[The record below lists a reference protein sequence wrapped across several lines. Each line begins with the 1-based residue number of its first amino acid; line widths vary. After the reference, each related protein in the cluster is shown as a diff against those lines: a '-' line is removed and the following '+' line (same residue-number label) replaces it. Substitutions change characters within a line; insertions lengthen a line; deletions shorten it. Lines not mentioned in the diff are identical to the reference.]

1 MGKGLFQGRVGKVFV
16 LFGITE
22 IAKRFYRMQ
31 TFSRDLC
38 GRSIL
43 RRVLFAVGLSCAI
56 SPGSA
61 PAQDAK
67 VLSFENIAQAS
78 QGGGGWKPAVKDL
91 SLAVGDRFRTR
102 QRSRATVKLTDL
114 YTMRLKQFTTIQ
126 LTPALFEDDKSKLD
140 LVRGAA
146 FIFSRAKEGE
156 IDISTPA
163 ANGAMRGT
171 QLFVEVSE
179 DGRSKFQVL
188 EGRVVMKNAQG
199 DLELEAGEA
208 GEALP
213 GQRPRRTAAIIATNL
228 LQWALYYPAV
238 LEPSELEMS
247 ATDRRAAARSLES
260 YRVGDLPAALEQYP
274 EQGAAGPG
282 GRLYRA
288 GVLLGVG
295 RVEEARAAISG
306 VAGSHPGRRALERMI
321 AAVKFME
328 AEEWKRESLKT
339 MGEAL
344 AESYY
349 LQSRSDLVGAREAAR
364 MAITL
369 APENGYA
376 WARVAELEFSFS
388 RTREAGAALAKALR
402 LAPRNAQA
410 HALRG
415 FLLSAD
421 NRIEGAA
428 KSFEQAVRLDGALG
442 NGWLGLGLTK
452 IKRGD
457 LEGGRGDLQTAA
469 TVEPTVAGFHSYL
482 GKAFSMEGRSE
493 EARKDLD
500 LARALDPDDPTPLL
514 YSALELQK
522 GNRANEA
529 IAALEKSIELNDN
542 RRVFRSQQLLDQDR
556 AVRNANLARIYQ
568 NAGMGDV
575 AVREATQA
583 VENDYTNPSAHLFL
597 ANSFDALRDRKR
609 IELRY
614 ETPWFNELLLS
625 NLLSPVGGGQLSQFV
640 SQQEYSKL
648 MEKDG
653 LGASFSS
660 EWRSSEEL
668 RSNASVFG
676 TYGNVS
682 FGVDAYYRDD
692 PGDRVN
698 SEANLQEL
706 YAQFKW
712 QPSPDDVLYFLGK
725 WVDQQSGDN
734 FETYDNLP
742 LAPGFDFEETQ
753 EPGLLLGGWNHRWAP
768 GSHTLLLVG
777 RLSAD
782 QRLRDPSAQQ
792 LLLERDSAVLRPGFL
807 ESDAFGFDQFT
818 DPALRNAATP
828 AVDVASDWESL
839 VFSDAL
845 SRGIQSYLGRG
856 EVIGAR
862 SAPFSFDTRRSF
874 EIYTAELQ
882 QILQSD
888 RNLVIAGGR
897 FQTGTFETENVLS
910 LVRPNFSGGFSTPA
924 ALQSTDADFKRITAY
939 GYDYWKATR
948 DLTLIGG
955 VSWDRIEHPD
965 NFRNPPVNERQREK
979 DRLSGKLGFTYAP
992 SRRVTVR
999 GVYTEGMGGVTFDES
1014 VRLEPVQLAGF
1025 NQAYRTVISES
1036 VAGSVENPLFRI
1048 MGLSVEGSLPTRTWW
1063 GANVRV
1069 IEQDVDRTVGA
1080 FSGFDSGVFPI
1091 SPAFFPDSTSQVL
1104 DYREIALGLSVN
1116 QLLGNEFALGAGY
1129 RMTRSELRTIFP
1141 ELVGSGAAVA
1151 DVEDRATLHEIGLN
1165 AHWNSPGGLFATVEA
1180 NWYLQELEDDP
1191 RGLSPGAAPRADD
1204 DTLQINALVGYRFN
1218 DNRCEISAGVLNIA
1232 DNDYRFSPLS
1242 PYGNIARERTT
1253 VLRCRISF

>member
-1 MGKGLFQGRVGKVFV
+1 
-16 LFGITE
+16 
-22 IAKRFYRMQ
+22 MQ
-31 TFSRDLC
+31 CLS
-38 GRSIL
+38 
-43 RRVLFAVGLSCAI
+43 GLSCQAVLVGGFCALGL
-56 SPGSA
+56 SWSFSGA
-61 PAQDAK
+61 GAFAQDAR

-78 QGGGGWKPAVKDL
+78 QGGAGWQPAVKDL

-102 QRSRATVKLTDL
+102 QRSRATLKLTDL

-126 LTPALFEDDKSKLD
+126 LTPALFEDDRSKLD

-171 QLFVEVSE
+171 QLFVEVLAN
-179 DGRSKFQVL
+179 GQSKFQVL
-188 EGRVVMKNAQG
+188 EGRVVMNNPHGK
-199 DLELEAGEA
+199 LELAAGEA

-213 GQRPRRTAAIIATNL
+213 GQPPRKTAAIVTTNL

-238 LEPSELEMS
+238 LEPSELDLSDAE
-247 ATDRRAAARSLES
+247 RRAFAQSLEA
-260 YRVGDLPAALEQYP
+260 YRAGDLPGALECFP
-274 EQGAAGPG
+274 EGSGAGPG
-282 GRLYRA
+282 AQLYEA

-295 RVEEARAAISG
+295 RVEEAWATLGR
-306 VAGSHPGRRALERMI
+306 VALDHPGRRALERMI

-328 AEEWKRESLKT
+328 EEEWERDSLQT
-339 MGEAL
+339 TGEAL

-349 LQSRSDLVGAREAAR
+349 LQSRSDLAGAREAAR
-364 MAITL
+364 RAATL
-369 APENGYA
+369 APGNGYA
-376 WARVAELEFSFS
+376 WARLAELEFSFA
-388 RTREAGAALAKALR
+388 RNREASAALSKALR
-402 LAPRNAQA
+402 LAPANAQA

-415 FLLSAD
+415 FILSAE
-421 NRIEGAA
+421 NRIEEAA
-428 KSFEQAVRLDGALG
+428 DSFEEAVRLDGALG

-469 TVEPTVAGFHSYL
+469 TVEPTVAAFHSYL
-482 GKAFSMEGRSE
+482 GKAFSMEGRPE

-500 LARALDPDDPTPLL
+500 LARSLDPGDPTPLL
-514 YSALELQK
+514 YSALELQQ
-522 GNRANEA
+522 GNRPNEA
-529 IAALEKSIELNDN
+529 IAELEKSIELNDN
-542 RRVFRSQQLLDQDR
+542 RRVFRSRQLLDQDR

-568 NAGMGDV
+568 NAGMGEV
-575 AVREATQA
+575 AVREATLA

-648 MEKDG
+648 MEEDG
-653 LGASFSS
+653 LGAAFSS
-660 EWRSSEEL
+660 EWRSSQEL

-676 TYGNVS
+676 THGNVS

-692 PGDRVN
+692 KGDRVN

-712 QPSPDDVLYFLGK
+712 QPSPDDVFYFLGK

-742 LAPGFDFEETQ
+742 LAPGLDFEENQ
-753 EPGLLLGGWNHRWAP
+753 QPGLLLGGWNHRWAP

-782 QRLRDPSAQQ
+782 QRLTDPAAQQ
-792 LLLERDSAVLRPGFL
+792 LLLERDSAVLRPGFVQPD
-807 ESDAFGFDQFT
+807 EFGFDQFA
-818 DPALRNAATP
+818 DPSLRNAAAP
-828 AVDVASDWESL
+828 PVDLAPDWESL
-839 VFSDAL
+839 VFSDSLNA
-845 SRGIQSYLGRG
+845 GIQPYLGRG
-856 EVIGAR
+856 GVLRAS
-862 SAPFSFDTRRSF
+862 SAPFAFDTRRTF
-874 EIYTAELQ
+874 EIYSAEIQ
-882 QILQSD
+882 QILQTG
-888 RNLVIAGGR
+888 RNLFLAGGR
-897 FQTGTFETENVLS
+897 FQSGTFETENVLS

-924 ALQSTDADFKRITAY
+924 ALQKTDSDFQRVTAY
-939 GYDYWKATR
+939 GYDYWKLNR

-955 VSWDRIEHPD
+955 VTWDRIEHPD
-965 NFRNPPVNERQREK
+965 NFRNPPVNDRQREK

-992 SRRVTVR
+992 SRRFTVR

-1025 NQAYRTVISES
+1025 NQSYRTVLSES

-1048 MGLSVEGSLPTRTWW
+1048 MGLSVAGSLPTRTWW
-1063 GANVRV
+1063 GASVRV
-1069 IEQDVDRTVGA
+1069 IEQDVDRTIGA
-1080 FSGFDSGVFPI
+1080 FTGFDSGVFPI
-1091 SPAFFPDSTSQVL
+1091 SPAFFPASTSQNL
-1104 DYREIALGLSVN
+1104 DYREVTLGFSVN
-1116 QLLGNEFALGAGY
+1116 QLIGDELALGAGY
-1129 RMTRSELRTIFP
+1129 RMIRSDLRTVFP

-1151 DVEDRATLHEIGLN
+1151 DLEDRATLHEIGLN
-1165 AHWNSPGGLFATVEA
+1165 AHWNSPGGLFARVEA
-1180 NWYLQELEDDP
+1180 NYYLQDLDDDP
-1191 RGLSPGAAPRADD
+1191 RGLSPGTEPRAGD
-1204 DTLQINALVGYRFN
+1204 DTLQVNALVGYRFN

-1242 PYGNIARERTT
+1242 PYGNIARERTA

>member
-1 MGKGLFQGRVGKVFV
+1 MLGLV
-16 LFGITE
+16 
-22 IAKRFYRMQ
+22 A
-31 TFSRDLC
+31 S
-38 GRSIL
+38 
-43 RRVLFAVGLSCAI
+43 GLSGVI
-56 SPGSA
+56 FPGSA

-67 VLSFENIAQAS
+67 VLSFENIAQAAR
-78 QGGGGWKPAVKDL
+78 GGGGWKPAVKDL

-126 LTPALFEDDKSKLD
+126 LTPALFEDDRSKLD

-146 FIFSRAKEGE
+146 FIFSRAEEGE

-171 QLFVEVSE
+171 QLFVEVLA

-188 EGRVVMKNAQG
+188 EGRVVLNNPAG
-199 DLELEAGEA
+199 NLELDAGEA

-213 GQRPRRTAAIIATNL
+213 GQPPRKTAAIISTNL

-238 LEPSELEMS
+238 LEPSELGMS
-247 ATDRRAAARSLES
+247 AANQRVIARSLEA
-260 YRVGDLPAALEQYP
+260 YRSGDLPGALEAYP
-274 EQGAAGPG
+274 EGVAAGSG
-282 GRLYRA
+282 ARLYHA

-295 RVEEARAAISG
+295 QVEEARAALAG
-306 VAGSHPGRRALERMI
+306 VALDDPGRRALERLI
-321 AAVKFME
+321 AAVQFR
-328 AEEWKRESLKT
+328 EEDEWERESLKT
-339 MGEAL
+339 AGEAL

-349 LQSRSDLVGAREAAR
+349 LQSRSDLAGAREAAR
-364 MAITL
+364 RAVTL
-369 APENGYA
+369 APANGYG
-376 WARVAELEFSFS
+376 WARLAELEFSFA
-388 RTREAGAALAKALR
+388 RTGVASAALSKALR
-402 LAPRNAQA
+402 LAPANAQA

-415 FLLSAD
+415 FILSAE
-421 NRIEGAA
+421 NRIEEAA
-428 KSFEQAVRLDGALG
+428 DSFEEAVRLDGALG

-457 LEGGRGDLQTAA
+457 LAGGRGDLQTAA
-469 TVEPTVAGFHSYL
+469 TVEPTVAAFHSYL
-482 GKAFSMEGRSE
+482 GKAFSMEGRPE
-493 EARKDLD
+493 EARKDLA
-500 LARALDPDDPTPLL
+500 LAKALDPGDPTPLL
-514 YSALELQK
+514 YSALELQQ
-522 GNRANEA
+522 GNRPNEA
-529 IAALEKSIELNDN
+529 IAELEKSIELNDN
-542 RRVFRSQQLLDQDR
+542 RRVFRSRQLLDQDR
-556 AVRNANLARIYQ
+556 AVRNANLARIYR

-575 AVREATQA
+575 AVREATLA
-583 VENDYTNPSAHLFL
+583 VENDYTNSAAHLFL

-648 MEKDG
+648 MEQDG
-653 LGASFSS
+653 LGGSFSS
-660 EWRSSEEL
+660 EWRSTEEF

-682 FGVDAYYRDD
+682 FGLDAYYRDD
-692 PGDRVN
+692 PGNRVN
-698 SEANLQEL
+698 SEANLREL

-712 QPSPDDVLYFLGK
+712 QPSPDDVFYFLGK
-725 WVDQQSGDN
+725 WAEQQSGDN

-742 LAPGFDFEETQ
+742 LAPGLDFEEAQ
-753 EPGLLLGGWNHRWAP
+753 EPGLLLGGWNHRWSP

-782 QRLRDPSAQQ
+782 QRLTDPSAQQ
-792 LLLERDSAVLRPGFL
+792 LLLERDSAVLRPGFVQP
-807 ESDAFGFDQFT
+807 DGFGFDQFT

-828 AVDVASDWESL
+828 AVGLAPDWESL

-845 SRGIQSYLGRG
+845 NQGIQSYLGRG
-856 EVIGAR
+856 EVTGVS
-862 SAPFSFDTRRSF
+862 SAPFAFDTRRSF
-874 EIYTAELQ
+874 EIHTAELQ
-882 QILQSD
+882 QIHQSD
-888 RNLVIAGGR
+888 RNLLLAGGR
-897 FQTGTFETENVLS
+897 LQTGTFETENVLS

-924 ALQSTDADFKRITAY
+924 ARQGTDADFRRVTAY
-939 GYDYWKATR
+939 GYDYWKVTR
-948 DLTLIGG
+948 NLTLIGG

-965 NFRNPPVNERQREK
+965 NFRNPPVNDRQREK
-979 DRLSGKLGFTYAP
+979 DRLSGKLGFTYVP
-992 SRRVTVR
+992 SRRFTVR

-1025 NQAYRTVISES
+1025 NQAYRTVLSES

-1063 GANVRV
+1063 GAKLRV

-1080 FSGFDSGVFPI
+1080 FTGFDSGVFPI
-1091 SPAFFPDSTSQVL
+1091 SPAFFPGSTSQTL

-1116 QLLGNEFALGAGY
+1116 QLIGDSLALGAGY
-1129 RMTRSELRTIFP
+1129 RVTRSDLRTVFP

-1151 DVEDRATLHEIGLN
+1151 DLENGATLHEIGLS
-1165 AHWNSPGGLFATVEA
+1165 AHWNSPGGLFAKVEA
-1180 NWYLQELEDDP
+1180 NWYVQDLDDDP
-1191 RGLSPGAAPRADD
+1191 RGLSPGATPRPGD

-1232 DNDYRFSPLS
+1232 GNDYRFSPLS